1 LSITGTA
8 EDDGII
14 FLHASNRQV
23 HIFDGDV
30 LGETPARPSWK
41 DNVVFRRL
49 KMSEN
54 KVIVTSA
61 LTGSAH
67 FPSMSPHLPLTP
79 KQLIDEGIRSA
90 ESGAAIVH
98 VHVRNPE
105 NGMPTPDI
113 EVFKEVMT
121 GIKAQTNAVICVS
134 TGGGMGMST
143 EQRAAPIT
151 NLKPEMASLNF
162 GSMNFSVFYMAERIR
177 EWKYPWEKLSMLA
190 SEDYIFPNTFKTLR
204 EFLTIFAANNT
215 KPEIEIYDLGMINN
229 LAFMIERKHVK
240 PPVHLQFVTGT
251 LGGVPSTVDGLI
263 TLYNAAKDA
272 LGKDN
277 FTWSAIGAGRFQMPI
292 CSVALA
298 MGGHVRVGLE
308 DSLYVSKGVLARSS
322 AEQVEKIIRIMKELS
337 LEPATPDEARELLGL
352 KGLDKVNY

>member
-1 LSITGTA
+1 
-8 EDDGII
+8 
-14 FLHASNRQV
+14 
-23 HIFDGDV
+23 
-30 LGETPARPSWK
+30 
-41 DNVVFRRL
+41 
-49 KMSEN
+49 MSGN

-61 LTGSAH
+61 VTGSAH
-67 FPSMSPHLPLTP
+67 YPSMSPNLPLTP
-79 KQLIDEGIRSA
+79 KQIIEDGIKSA
-90 ESGAAIVH
+90 EAGAAVIH

-113 EVFKEVMT
+113 DVFREVMS
-121 GIKAQTNAVICVS
+121 GIKAHTNAVICVS

-143 EQRAAPIT
+143 EQRASPII

-162 GSMNFSVFYMAERIR
+162 GSMNFSVFYMAERIK
-177 EWKYPWEKLSMLA
+177 EWKYPWERLSMLA

-204 EFLTIFAANNT
+204 EFLSIFAANNT
-215 KPEIEIYDLGMINN
+215 KPELEIYDLGMINN
-229 LAFMIERKHVK
+229 LAFMIQRGNVK

-251 LGGVPSTVDGLI
+251 LGGVPSTVDSLV

-277 FTWSAIGAGRFQMPI
+277 FTWSAIGAGRFQMSI

-308 DSLYVSKGVLARSS
+308 DSLYLSKGVLAKSS
-322 AEQVEKIIRIMKELS
+322 AQQVEKIIRIMKELS
-337 LEPATPDEARELLGL
+337 LEPATPDEAREILGL
-352 KGLDKVNY
+352 KGISKVNY